1 MGRLV
6 RVPKAPFPVRFRRA
20 VCGAGLLL
28 SLASCRSVPEG
39 EGVTHVVQPGETVY
53 RISRYYEVPIES
65 VIRANQVSDVTDVA
79 VGTRLFIPHARRP
92 PATASIALVPG
103 AIPRPGPSGRALALR
118 ESHLVF
124 IWPLHGEVS
133 SRFGRRH
140 GKGHDGIDIRAPRGT
155 PVYAAEAGR
164 VIHAGGGLGDYGRVV
179 ILKHVGRYSTV
190 YAHHD
195 ALRVSKG
202 EFVEKGD
209 LIGTVG
215 TSGNAS
221 GPHLHFEVRRDR
233 VPDDPLSYL
242 P

>member
-6 RVPKAPFPVRFRRA
+6 RFPRA
-20 VCGAGLLL
+20 ACCAGLLL
-28 SLASCRSVPEG
+28 SVAGCRSLPTDG
-39 EGVTHVVQPGETVY
+39 GVTHIVQPGETVY
-53 RISRYYEVPIES
+53 RISRYYEVPIEN
-65 VIRANQVSDVTDVA
+65 VIRANHVSDVSDVA
-79 VGTRLFIPHARRP
+79 VGTQLWIPDAQRS
-92 PATASIALVPG
+92 PASASIALLPG
-103 AIPRPGPSGRALALR
+103 AIPPPGQSGRVQALR
-118 ESHLVF
+118 ESSLVF
-124 IWPLHGEVS
+124 RLPIHGQVS
-133 SRFGRRH
+133 SGFGRRN
-140 GKGHDGIDIRAPRGT
+140 GRGHDGIDIRAPRGT

-190 YAHHD
+190 YAHH
-195 ALRVSKG
+195 ASLRVSKG

-209 LIGTVG
+209 LIGKVG

-233 VPDDPLSYL
+233 APDDPLSYL

>member
-1 MGRLV
+1 MGGL
-6 RVPKAPFPVRFRRA
+6 ARA
-20 VCGAGLLL
+20 RWAASCAGLLL
-28 SLASCRSVPEG
+28 TLAGCRSLPVDA
-39 EGVTHVVQPGETVY
+39 GVTHVVQPGETVY
-53 RISRYYEVPIES
+53 RISRYYEVPIEN
-65 VIRANQVSDVTDVA
+65 VIRANQVADVTDVA
-79 VGTRLFIPHARRP
+79 VGTKLFIPAARRP
-92 PATASIALVPG
+92 AATASIALPA
-103 AIPRPGPSGRALALR
+103 AIPHPGPSGRVAALR
-118 ESHLVF
+118 ESNLVF
-124 IWPLHGEVS
+124 AWPVRGQVS
-133 SRFGRRH
+133 SRYGRR
-140 GKGHDGIDIRAPRGT
+140 GGGVHDGIDIRAPRGT

-164 VIHAGGGLGDYGRVV
+164 VIHSGGGLGDYGKVV

-202 EFVEKGD
+202 EFVEKGE

-233 VPDDPLSYL
+233 TPDDPLSYL

>member
-6 RVPKAPFPVRFRRA
+6 RVSKAVFPVRLQRA
-20 VCGAGLLL
+20 VCCAGLLL

-53 RISRYYEVPIES
+53 RISRYYEVPIEN
-65 VIRANQVSDVTDVA
+65 VVRANRISDVTDVA
-79 VGTRLFIPHARRP
+79 VGTRLFIPDARRS

-103 AIPRPGPSGRALALR
+103 AIQRPGTRGRVLALR
-118 ESHLVF
+118 ESNLVF

-133 SRFGRRH
+133 SRYGRRN

-164 VIHAGGGLGDYGRVV
+164 VIHAGGGLGDYGKVV

-233 VPDDPLSYL
+233 TPDDPLSYL